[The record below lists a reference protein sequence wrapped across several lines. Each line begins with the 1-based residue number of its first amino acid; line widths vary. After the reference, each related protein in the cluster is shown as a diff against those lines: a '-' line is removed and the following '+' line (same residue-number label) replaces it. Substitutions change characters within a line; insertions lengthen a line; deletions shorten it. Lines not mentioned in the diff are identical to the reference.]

1 MIMNNLSFL
10 QGRIMKI
17 YTWGIGKYKH
27 WAFWDCPRHAGQQ
40 LIFYEKDEMNTSSM
54 LFISPQAKGD
64 PQ

>member
-1 MIMNNLSFL
+1 
-10 QGRIMKI
+10 MKI

-27 WAFWDCPRHAGQQ
+27 WAFWDRPRHAGQQ

-54 LFISPQAKGD
+54 LFTSPQAKGD